1 MPRWWIL
8 RGRAHGGVPRCALR
22 SRVADARSGA
32 AVSRRLLRAGAAT
45 RRLPRAGAATR
56 RLPRVGGANRC
67 LLRVRVSDAYAGC
80 MLESS
85 RGVLYPSRLP
95 SFHRLAPPPEV
106 AHLVTWFWIPQ
117 WQLPPDESSRQDI
130 VAYPALNLVVDPT
143 QVTLAGATTRA
154 SHRELR
160 GHGWAVGALLR
171 PAAVAAL
178 VDAPAGLVDTEF
190 VMDPPDLHG
199 AIAAAMVPEG
209 SEREHSATAAGS
221 SLVAAGQVRRDQ
233 AVAHFSAWLLTRVGS
248 PPTADLHANGLTEIF
263 MGDDFARSVAE
274 AAERL
279 AVSSRTLQRIAH
291 RYVGLPPAAMI
302 RRRRLQEAADRVR
315 RDPTLDLAALANELG
330 YADHAHLTR
339 DFTLVLGM
347 APTTYRKSSR

>member
-45 RRLPRAGAATR
+45 RRLPRVGGATR
-56 RLPRVGGANRC
+56 RLPRVRAANRC

-190 VMDPPDLHG
+190 VMDAPDLHG

-233 AVAHFSAWLLTRVGS
+233 AVAHFSAWLLTRVCS

-274 AAERL
+274 AAGRL

-347 APTTYRKSSR
+347 APTTYRNSSR

>member
-1 MPRWWIL
+1 M
-8 RGRAHGGVPRCALR
+8 
-22 SRVADARSGA
+22 
-32 AVSRRLLRAGAAT
+32 
-45 RRLPRAGAATR
+45 
-56 RLPRVGGANRC
+56 
-67 LLRVRVSDAYAGC
+67 
-80 MLESS
+80 
-85 RGVLYPSRLP
+85 
-95 SFHRLAPPPEV
+95 
-106 AHLVTWFWIPQ
+106 TWFWIPQ

-171 PAAVAAL
+171 PAAVAAF
-178 VDAPAGLVDTEF
+178 VDAPAGLVDTEL
-190 VMDPPDLHG
+190 VMDAPDLHV
-199 AIAAAMVPEG
+199 AIAAAMVPEFD
-209 SEREHSATAAGS
+209 HDHATTAAVS
-221 SLVAAGQVRRDQ
+221 NLVAADQARRDH
-233 AVAHFSAWLLTRVGS
+233 AVAKFSAWLLTRVGS
-248 PPTADLHANGLTEIF
+248 PPAADLHANGLTEIF
-263 MGDDFARSVAE
+263 MGDDFAHSVAE

-315 RDPTLDLAALANELG
+315 CDPTLDLAALANELG